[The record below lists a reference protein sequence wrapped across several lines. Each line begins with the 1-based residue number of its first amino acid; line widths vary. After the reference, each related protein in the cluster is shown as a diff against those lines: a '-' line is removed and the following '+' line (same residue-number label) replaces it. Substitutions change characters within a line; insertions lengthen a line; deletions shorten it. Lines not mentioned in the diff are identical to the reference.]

1 MKTVSMMLKA
11 IHAQECRVSAQE
23 KAKQVAQK
31 LEDGIDE
38 TLTYMGFPSQHWTRI
53 RTNNTIER
61 LNREIKRWT
70 KAIGAFPDGPEC
82 VNACLCQATS
92 CSRH

>member
-31 LEDGIDE
+31 IREMKLSAAAKKLEDGIDE
-38 TLTYMGFPSQHWTRI
+38 TLTYMGFPSHLSTGHEFEQ
-53 RTNNTIER
+53 TIP
-61 LNREIKRWT
+61 LN
-70 KAIGAFPDGPEC
+70 G
-82 VNACLCQATS
+82 
-92 CSRH
+92 